1 MAHIGGANLNPS
13 VTLAL
18 LITGQTNLIRAI
30 FYIACQLLGA
40 VLGAL
45 TLVELV
51 PPHLYK
57 PNTVENLATN
67 SSRQKRDLNLT
78 EKSLP
83 EVVAYPIEYSSIGVT
98 SLSNQITPIQGYFVE
113 VIITFILVF
122 CIFSCIDKRRKDLGG
137 SFPLTIGFAVTI
149 GGLFGVRI
157 NYDYI

>member
-1 MAHIGGANLNPS
+1 MNPS

-57 PNTVENLATN
+57 AVLDDNLAENLINN
-67 SSRQKRDLNLT
+67 SSAIRQKRDLT
-78 EKSLP
+78 STVKSLP
-83 EVVAYPIEYSSIGVT
+83 EVVAFPIEYSSIGVT
-98 SLSNQITPIQGYFVE
+98 SLSDQITPIQGYFVE
-113 VIITFILVF
+113 VITTFILVF

-137 SFPLTIGFAVTI
+137 SFPLTIGFAVMV
-149 GGLFGVRI
+149 GGLFGVRKKHI
-157 NYDYI
+157 F